1 MTPEPGG
8 YRMTEV
14 KASTRVKDYHLIDCA
29 IQTWVCRQAGIPIT
43 RTELAHVDSGFV
55 YPGGGD
61 YRGLFHPV
69 DVSREIEPILSEVPV
84 WVADAQRL
92 LAKEEPAVET
102 SPHCHAPFDCPF
114 LSYCTRDQA
123 PALSVKYPVASLPHG
138 GQRIASLLAEG
149 YLDVRD
155 VPPERLASPRHQRIQ
170 RVALSETAE
179 LDPIVGETLSNLS
192 YPRYYLDFESIQFA
206 VPIWAGTRPYQQLV
220 FQWSCHIEREP
231 GQLEHADYLGDSG
244 QDPRRAFAERL
255 IATLGE
261 HGPVFVYNQGF
272 EGACLRQLAEVFPD
286 LATSLLAIRER
297 LVDLLPLA
305 RNHYY
310 HPDMQGSWSIKAV
323 LPTVAP
329 DLAYENLAVQHGGMA
344 QQAYLELIEPGI
356 TPERRDELRQ
366 GLLAYCGL
374 DTLALVRL
382 AWYFEGRP
390 PVIPS

>member
-1 MTPEPGG
+1 M
-8 YRMTEV
+8 
-14 KASTRVKDYHLIDCA
+14 
-29 IQTWVCRQAGIPIT
+29 PI
-43 RTELAHVDSGFV
+43 
-55 YPGGGD
+55 
-61 YRGLFHPV
+61 
-69 DVSREIEPILSEVPV
+69 

-92 LAKEEPAVET
+92 LAEEEPAAET
-102 SPHCHAPFDCPF
+102 GPHCHAPFDCPF

-123 PALSVKYPVASLPHG
+123 PAVSVKYPVTSLPHG

-149 YLDVRD
+149 YVDVRD

-179 LDPIVGETLSNLS
+179 LDPVVGETLRQLS

-220 FQWSCHIEREP
+220 FQWSCHIERAP
-231 GQLEHADYLGDSG
+231 GHLEHVEYLGDSG

-255 IATLGE
+255 IATLGK

-272 EGACLRQLAEVFPD
+272 EGGCLRQMAEAFPD
-286 LATSLLAIRER
+286 LATPLLAIRER

-329 DLAYENLAVQHGGMA
+329 DLAYEALAVQHGGMA
-344 QQAYLELIEPGI
+344 QQTYLQLIEPGI
-356 TPERRDELRQ
+356 TPERRNELRQ

-382 AWYFEGRP
+382 AWYFDGRS
-390 PVIPS
+390 PVIQP